1 MYAIVD
7 VKDKQF
13 KVRAGDRL
21 YVPRHADA
29 EPDATLTLDRV
40 LLASDGDGTVH
51 VGTPTVE
58 GASVTARVLGEVK
71 GDKVIVFKKKRR
83 KRYTVKR
90 GHRQRYTQIQIEALT
105 VGGTTYDAPVR
116 TDAAPPAAAEEAEA
130 TAAEPMPAPEAEA
143 APLMAEPAPMEEA
156 APTEEAEAPEAP
168 EAADTPEALDLGA
181 TETSDEAATDEA
193 ASDEAVSDEVADAE
207 PIEFDLGTT
216 DTDEAE
222 ADEAPEASDEAASD
236 EGVRRGRIRR
246 RRDEGGVDRFFLRAS
261 LARPDP
267 PASNPTRTLWLTKK
281 AWARPRT
288 VGTRTPSISA

>member
-13 KVRAGDRL
+13 KVHAGDRL

-83 KRYTVKR
+83 KRYKVKR

-105 VGGTTYDAPVR
+105 VDGTTYDAPVR
-116 TDAAPPAAAEEAEA
+116 EEAAPPAAEEEA
-130 TAAEPMPAPEAEA
+130 AAPMPEPEAEA
-143 APLMAEPAPMEEA
+143 APLMAEPAPADA
-156 APTEEAEAPEAP
+156 AEP
-168 EAADTPEALDLGA
+168 EAADTTDETATDEPEALDLGA
-181 TETSDEAATDEA
+181 TDAADETATDDEADDEVPDAEPLAFDLGATDAPNADASDDEAATD
-193 ASDEAVSDEVADAE
+193 DEADD
-207 PIEFDLGTT
+207 
-216 DTDEAE
+216 DEAKE
-222 ADEAPEASDEAASD
+222 A
-236 EGVRRGRIRR
+236 
-246 RRDEGGVDRFFLRAS
+246 
-261 LARPDP
+261 
-267 PASNPTRTLWLTKK
+267 
-281 AWARPRT
+281 
-288 VGTRTPSISA
+288 

>member
-193 ASDEAVSDEVADAE
+193 ATDEAATDEAATDEAVSDEAADAE

-236 EGVRRGRIRR
+236 EAAS
-246 RRDEGGVDRFFLRAS
+246 DEAAS
-261 LARPDP
+261 DDDE
-267 PASNPTRTLWLTKK
+267 TKE
-281 AWARPRT
+281 A
-288 VGTRTPSISA
+288 